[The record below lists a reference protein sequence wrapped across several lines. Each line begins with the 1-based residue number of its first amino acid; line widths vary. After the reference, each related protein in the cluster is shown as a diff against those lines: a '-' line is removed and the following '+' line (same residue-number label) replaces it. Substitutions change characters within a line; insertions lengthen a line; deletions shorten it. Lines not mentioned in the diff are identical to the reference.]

1 MSTSLLEAHLARAS
15 GKSEKQ
21 TVARSERNYVS
32 KARKDLAKRAASV
45 QQAVHSIVL
54 SNPKKK
60 SRKLLK
66 KIVKI
71 QSDEKT
77 ASSGKT
83 KTIAK
88 TTKTSPKA
96 TAKGKK

>member
-21 TVARSERNYVS
+21 TVFRSERNYVT

-83 KTIAK
+83 KT
-88 TTKTSPKA
+88 TTKTKSTTT